1 MDQATRADPVCV
13 LWRADGD
20 RANTDS
26 THALDTH
33 HHTDS
38 HCADTLI
45 V

>member
-13 LWRADGD
+13 LWRGDDD

-26 THALDTH
+26 THKLDTH

-38 HCADTLI
+38 HSGDTLI